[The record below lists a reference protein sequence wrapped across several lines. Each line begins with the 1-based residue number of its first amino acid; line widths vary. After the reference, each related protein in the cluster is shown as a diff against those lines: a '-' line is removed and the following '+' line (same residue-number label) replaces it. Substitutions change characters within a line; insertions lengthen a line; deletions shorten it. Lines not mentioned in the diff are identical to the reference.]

1 MAQAL
6 DCGDDVLAIEDAR
19 RSSFQSAMSCPVLLI
34 EREAETR
41 WLIRAVLALRG
52 IHEVD
57 EARDAAE
64 ALHKIASKRYGLVL
78 LDATLPDGSGI
89 DLLYSLAALARGL
102 TGATPLLADVIVL
115 TALPAEELASGRL
128 VTIAPGTVKAVV
140 RKPIEVWK
148 LSNVIAPYASA
159 GCDDRVSA

>member
-1 MAQAL
+1 
-6 DCGDDVLAIEDAR
+6 
-19 RSSFQSAMSCPVLLI
+19 MSCPVLLI
-34 EREAETR
+34 EKEAETR

-102 TGATPLLADVIVL
+102 TGATPLLPDVIVL

-128 VTIAPGTVKAVV
+128 VTIAPGTIKAVV
-140 RKPIEVWK
+140 RKPIEVCK
-148 LSNVIAPYASA
+148 LSNMIAPYASA
-159 GCDDRVSA
+159 GCDDRVSVRRFIAPDW